1 MKAIIIAEDFAG
13 MRAQGAGLAEK
24 AGLEW
29 DFQPVCIQPFW
40 SRFPARYW
48 PSPLRRVNPI
58 RIPEDTDLIICIGGT
73 GGVIGRAVA
82 RREGLPV
89 VQIQNP
95 RMPVSRFELVIAN
108 THDDISGPNVLISR
122 NALHP
127 VTPKKL
133 AVARTEW
140 EERLKQGAR
149 PLLSI
154 LVGGA
159 NGRFS
164 LGAVEAERMA
174 EGIITFTKRNDIQAV
189 LTPSRRTDPAAVAIF
204 RKRLEPHGIA
214 VLTGSGG
221 DNPYMGILACADM
234 IAVTTDSVSMI
245 SEAVATSAPV
255 LVFPLPG
262 RSSRI
267 SRFVKTLEDAGRVK
281 WFDPAQA
288 PWNVMP
294 LDDTPLVAREMR
306 RRLKL

>member
-1 MKAIIIAEDFAG
+1 MKATIIAEDFAG

-29 DFQPVCIQPFW
+29 DFRPVRIKPFW

-48 PSPLRRVNPI
+48 PSPLRCIDPI

-95 RMPVSRFELVIAN
+95 RMPVGKFNLVIAN
-108 THDDISGPNVLISR
+108 THDGISGANVLISR

-127 VTPKKL
+127 VTPQKL
-133 AVARTEW
+133 DLARAQW
-140 EERLKQGAR
+140 EKRLKRDGR
-149 PLLSI
+149 PLLSVLI
-154 LVGGA
+154 GGA
-159 NGRFS
+159 NGRFT
-164 LGAVEAERMA
+164 LGPTEAEKIA
-174 EGIITFTKRNDIQAV
+174 DGIIAFTMRNAMQAV
-189 LTPSRRTDPAAVAIF
+189 LTPSRRTDPEAVAIF
-204 RKRLEPHGIA
+204 RERLEPHGIA
-214 VLTGSGG
+214 VLTGNGD
-221 DNPYMGILACADM
+221 DNPYMGMLACADM

-245 SEAVATSAPV
+245 SEAAATSAPV
-255 LVFPLPG
+255 MILPLPG

-267 SRFVKTLEDAGRVK
+267 SRFVKTLESAGRVK
-281 WFDPAQA
+281 WFDATLT
-288 PWNVMP
+288 PWKTAP
-294 LDDTPLVAREMR
+294 LDDTPLVAREMH